1 MRGSKERLNAETK
14 RLFCYLDGE
23 MTRDEAE
30 AFRARL
36 AENPAL
42 SEQLQDMQRVGALVR
57 RWAVVAEER
66 GAELVEPTLA
76 RVQNAERKRARQTT
90 LGYAVATALLLVLPW
105 SRQAPELAAPVAQ
118 TKPGTPSAA
127 AIERI
132 EAGDKQAQVF
142 VLGGSTTPVVWLADD
157 APDDD
162 ASEQQ
167 DPG

>member
-1 MRGSKERLNAETK
+1 MRGSKERVNAETK
-14 RLFCYLDGE
+14 RLQCYLDGE
-23 MTRDEAE
+23 MSKDEAE

-42 SEQLQDMQRVGALVR
+42 CQQLQEMQRVGALVR
-57 RWAVVAEER
+57 SWAAVAEAR

-76 RVQNAERKRARQTT
+76 RVQNAERTRVRQTT
-90 LGYAVATALLLVLPW
+90 LGYAVATAFLLVLPW
-105 SRQAPELAAPVAQ
+105 SRQAPELAAPAVQARAQ
-118 TKPGTPSAA
+118 NPSAA
-127 AIERI
+127 AIERV

-142 VLGGSTTPVVWLADD
+142 VLGGSTTPVVWLVDD

-162 ASEQQ
+162 APEQQ

>member
-1 MRGSKERLNAETK
+1 MNADTK
-14 RLFCYLDGE
+14 RLHCYLDGE
-23 MTRDEAE
+23 MSRDEAE

-36 AENPAL
+36 VENPAL
-42 SEQLQDMQRVGALVR
+42 CEQLQEMQRVGALVR
-57 RWAVVAEER
+57 GWAAVAGAR
-66 GAELVEPTLA
+66 GAELVEPTLN

-90 LGYAVATALLLVLPW
+90 LGYAVATVLLLALPW
-105 SRQAPELAAPVAQ
+105 SRQAPELAAPAAPAQ
-118 TKPGTPSAA
+118 AAKPSAA
-127 AIERI
+127 AIERV

-162 ASEQQ
+162 AQEQQ

>member
-1 MRGSKERLNAETK
+1 MRGSKERVNAETK
-14 RLFCYLDGE
+14 RLLCYLDGE
-23 MTRDEAE
+23 MAGAEAE
-30 AFRARL
+30 EFRARL
-36 AENPAL
+36 AESPAL
-42 SEQLQDMQRVGALVR
+42 REQLREMQRVGTLVR
-57 RWAVVAEER
+57 SWAAAAEVR
-66 GAELVEPTLA
+66 GAELLEPTLA

-90 LGYAVATALLLVLPW
+90 VGYAIATAFLLMLPW
-105 SRQAPELAAPVAQ
+105 SRQAPELAAPVVQ
-118 TKPGTPSAA
+118 TQLAKPSAA

-162 ASEQQ
+162 AAYLQ